1 MTPRIEQTIELRFK
15 YNFKSFS
22 FIKRKAFLFIVSM
35 GDENQ
40 IRIITNYCDKSFKT
54 LDTTSPRREVY

>member
-1 MTPRIEQTIELRFK
+1 MTPRIQQTIELRLK

-22 FIKRKAFLFIVSM
+22 FYERKAFLFIVSM

-40 IRIITNYCDKSFKT
+40 ICIITNYYNKDLNSLHVVK
-54 LDTTSPRREVY
+54 